1 MEALQKLDIS
11 EKLPEVSQTNVINQP
26 SIVNEGTNF
35 LELGK
40 TILIILIL
48 LVFAFYIL
56 RYLANYTAYGQN
68 IKSQLQETLSSIEIG
83 GKKIFSGLEES
94 RKAKKEIINEA
105 STNLK
110 ELEKAINTGTK
121 TVNTGVNKYNLATKK
136 NLYGTKDVAEKMKKQ
151 ASNIPKNLK
160 MPDMPDLPDM
170 PKRKTKKQLS
180 ADSLS
185 NPIQKRG
192 KTGYCFVG
200 NDRGYRSCMEMDE
213 MDKCVSNQIFPT
225 RELCINPTL
234 RV

>member
-11 EKLPEVSQTNVINQP
+11 EKLPEVSQTNVINEH
-26 SIVNEGTNF
+26 SMVSGGTNF

-68 IKSQLQETLSSIEIG
+68 IKSQLQETISSIEIG
-83 GKKIFSGLEES
+83 GKKVFSGLKES

-110 ELEKAINTGTK
+110 ELEKAINTSAK
-121 TVNTGVNKYNLATKK
+121 TVNTNVNKYNLATKK
-136 NLYGTKDVAEKMKKQ
+136 NLYGTKEVAEKMKKQ

-160 MPDMPDLPDM
+160 MPDMPDM
-170 PKRKTKKQLS
+170 PERKTKKQLS

-192 KTGYCFVG
+192 KTGYCFIG

>member
-26 SIVNEGTNF
+26 SMVNEGTNF

-105 STNLK
+105 SKNLK
-110 ELEKAINTGTK
+110 ELEKAINTSAK
-121 TVNTGVNKYNLATKK
+121 TVNTNVNKYNLATKK
-136 NLYGTKDVAEKMKKQ
+136 NLYETKEVAEKMKKQ

-160 MPDMPDLPDM
+160 MHDMF
-170 PKRKTKKQLS
+170 KRKTKKQIS

>member
-1 MEALQKLDIS
+1 METLQKLDIS
-11 EKLPEVSQTNVINQP
+11 EKLTGVSQSN
-26 SIVNEGTNF
+26 VNEPLMVESNTNF

-40 TILIILIL
+40 TLLIILIL

-56 RYLANYTAYGQN
+56 RYLANYTTFGQN

-110 ELEKAINTGTK
+110 ELENAINTGAK
-121 TVNTGVNKYNLATKK
+121 SVNTNVNKYKLATKK
-136 NLYGTKDVAEKMKKQ
+136 NLYASKDVARKMKTH
-151 ASNIPKNLK
+151 AIN
-160 MPDMPDLPDM
+160 MPDMPDM

-180 ADSLS
+180 EDSLS

-192 KTGYCFVG
+192 KTGHCFIG
-200 NDRGYRSCMEMDE
+200 NDRGYRSCMEIDE

>member
-26 SIVNEGTNF
+26 SLVSGGTNF

-68 IKSQLQETLSSIEIG
+68 IKSQLQETISSIEIG
-83 GKKIFSGLEES
+83 GKKVFSGLKES

-110 ELEKAINTGTK
+110 ELEKAINTSAK
-121 TVNTGVNKYNLATKK
+121 TVNTNVNKYKLATKK
-136 NLYGTKDVAEKMKKQ
+136 NLYGTKDAAKKMKKQ
-151 ASNIPKNLK
+151 ASN
-160 MPDMPDLPDM
+160 MPE
-170 PKRKTKKQLS
+170 RKTKKQLS

-192 KTGYCFVG
+192 KTGYCFIG